1 MPHAHFRKHVF
12 VCTNQRAKGHPRGCC
27 ANKRSLEIM
36 TRLKRAARAEG
47 LDDVRVNKS
56 GCLDHCEKGPSC
68 VVYPKGTWYT
78 LPDDDEGLG
87 KILNHLKGGEAAREY
102 LMVGE

>member
-1 MPHAHFRKHVF
+1 MHVF
-12 VCTNQRAKGHPRGCC
+12 VCTNQRAEGHPRGCC
-27 ANKRSLEIM
+27 ADKRSLDIM

-68 VVYPKGTWYT
+68 VVYPEGTWYT
-78 LPDDDEGLG
+78 IANPDEDLPL
-87 KILNHLKGGEAAREY
+87 ILEHLRTGEIAESC
-102 LMVGE
+102 LINFE

>member
-12 VCTNQRAKGHPRGCC
+12 VCTNQRAKEHPRGCC

>member
-1 MPHAHFRKHVF
+1 
-12 VCTNQRAKGHPRGCC
+12 
-27 ANKRSLEIM
+27 M

-56 GCLDHCEKGPSC
+56 GCLDHCENGPSC
-68 VVYPKGTWYT
+68 VVYPGGTWYT

-87 KILNHLKGGEAAREY
+87 EILNHLKGGEAAQEY
-102 LMVGE
+102 TMVGE